1 MCDGSFD
8 EAGCLDCGAWVV
20 EWLWWETG
28 HELVA
33 SIDRCDKLDICVEV
47 GHRMRMVNI
56 YRGSLP
62 IVEPE
67 LD

>member
-1 MCDGSFD
+1 MSDGSFD
-8 EAGCLDCGAWVV
+8 ETGCLDCGVGVV
-20 EWLWWETG
+20 EWLWWESR

-33 SIDRCDKLDICVEV
+33 TFDRCNKLDICVEV

-56 YRGSLP
+56 DCGSLP